1 MDAQY
6 AEFVRVLGDLSRL
19 VVLSIILER
28 GLAFIF
34 EHDWF
39 TRAFYRDD
47 PDPQNPGA
55 TVRVSRM
62 PGLKGLIALG
72 AAIAICTVYNFN
84 IVGSL
89 FNQTQPHR
97 IGTIMTA
104 VVLAGGSA
112 GAIAVFQGFL
122 NMSKETRDARIAAQQ
137 AEANRSRDVAETAA
151 KEALAHKAQA
161 EAQLA
166 EAEARRKSAEAQ
178 AQVAELTRQKAAA
191 KIAAGVGK

>member
-6 AEFVRVLGDLSRL
+6 AEFIRVLGDLSRL

-39 TRAFYRDD
+39 DAAFYRKV
-47 PDPQNPGA
+47 PDAA
-55 TVRVSRM
+55 TGVVTKQSKL
-62 PGLKGLIALG
+62 PGLKGVIALASALGVCFLYDFNVVGTLFG
-72 AAIAICTVYNFN
+72 A
-84 IVGSL
+84 
-89 FNQTQPHR
+89 TQIDR
-97 IGTIMTA
+97 IGITMTA

-122 NMSKETRDARIAAQQ
+122 NMSKEARDARVAAQQ
-137 AEANRSRDVAETAA
+137 AEANSAKDVAEAAA
-151 KEALAHKAQA
+151 KEALARKVQA

-166 EAEARRKSAEAQ
+166 EAESRRLSAEAQ
-178 AQVAELTRQKAAA
+178 ASLAGALKRKAE
-191 KIAAGVGK
+191 AGGAGD